1 MNKLQIAR
9 VAHEVNQAYAAS
21 LGEPVVL
28 WDDAP
33 AEIKNSAIAGVE
45 MHLAKP
51 DATPEQSHESWL
63 EQKAAD
69 GWVYGKVK
77 DLDKKEHPCF
87 LPYEELP
94 AAQKA
99 KDYIFRG
106 VVLSLTSLPQTV
118 SATATPSKPH
128 AATGDVHGTEVEYV
142 GRRETHTD
150 ALYGTGH
157 WTKGQTK
164 IVPPA
169 LAAKMARHMD
179 VFKRG
184 STSATPAALAIAAEA
199 SENPNKPEH
208 EEETERAE
216 ELKAQIGTMNR
227 AALQEFAKSHYQQ
240 ALPGNLS
247 TEDTRA
253 KVIALLD
260 QYGPQ

>member
-9 VAHEVNQAYAAS
+9 VAHEVNRAYCAS
-21 LGEPVVL
+21 LGDATQPS

-33 AEIKNSAIAGVE
+33 DWQRQSAIAGVE

-51 DATPEQSHESWL
+51 DATPDQSHQAWL

-69 GWVYGKVK
+69 GWVFGKVK
-77 DLDKKEHPCF
+77 DAEKKEHPCF
-87 LPYEELP
+87 MPYEDLP
-94 AAQKA
+94 AEQKA
-99 KDYIFRG
+99 KDYLFRG
-106 VVLSLTSLPQTV
+106 TVHALASLPQEASTEP
-118 SATATPSKPH
+118 ADP
-128 AATGDVHGTEVEYV
+128 AAQTVHGTEVEYV

-150 ALYGTGH
+150 NLYGTGH

-164 IVPPA
+164 VVPPA

-184 STSATPAALAIAAEA
+184 STSASPVAAAAAAAISETPKL
-199 SENPNKPEH
+199 EH
-208 EEETERAE
+208 EEEIARMD

-227 AALQEFAKSHYQQ
+227 AGLQDFAKSHYQQ
-240 ALPGNLS
+240 TLPGNLS